1 MNISLDTVLSALD
14 MQSAHIVSANSF
26 SIHQPQLNAAALWSK
41 DESVSRNLCYVIP
54 ARQVREDF
62 ALPPRTSVVIVG
74 TVDENILRMSDVD
87 ALVIDIPVKRAA
99 FNTWFNR
106 YQRWQRFRSFA

>member
-41 DESVSRNLCYVIP
+41 DESVSRNLCYVSP

-62 ALPPRTSVVIVG
+62 SLPP
-74 TVDENILRMSDVD
+74 
-87 ALVIDIPVKRAA
+87 
-99 FNTWFNR
+99 
-106 YQRWQRFRSFA
+106 